1 MDIIK
6 CALQAG
12 GIGIWKCWFLWREE
26 NRRTRRKI
34 LEARTRT
41 NNKLNPHVTPEPGIE
56 PGPHWWRRVLSP
68 LRHPCA
74 IPAPLLPSSR
84 QIAPGGNNDQQP

>member
-12 GIGIWKCWFLWREE
+12 GIGTWKCWFLWREE
-26 NRRTRRKI
+26 NRTTRRKT

-41 NNKLNPHVTPEPGIE
+41 NNKLNPHMTPGPGIE
-56 PGPHWWRRVLSP
+56 PGPHRWKASALTT
-68 LRHPCA
+68 
-74 IPAPLLPSSR
+74 APSLLPTYHTN
-84 QIAPGGNNDQQP
+84 AA